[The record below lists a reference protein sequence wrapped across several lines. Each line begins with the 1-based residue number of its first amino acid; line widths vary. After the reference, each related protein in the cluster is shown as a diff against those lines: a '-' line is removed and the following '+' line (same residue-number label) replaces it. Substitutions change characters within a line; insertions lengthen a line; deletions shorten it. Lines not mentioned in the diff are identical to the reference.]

1 MFGQGLGYII
11 FALGGSLWV
20 LFLGRIIGGITGGNL
35 STAAAY
41 IADARSDPLQG
52 TRMVNWNVVGERVSE
67 LTVDLRKLWADFTR
81 QITGPP

>member
-1 MFGQGLGYII
+1 MRLLFGMILG
-11 FALGGSLWV
+11 ALLTV
-20 LFLGRIIGGITGGNL
+20 
-35 STAAAY
+35 AAAY
-41 IADARSDPLQG
+41 IADSRSDPLQG

>member
-1 MFGQGLGYII
+1 MRLLFGMILG
-11 FALGGSLWV
+11 ALLTV
-20 LFLGRIIGGITGGNL
+20 
-35 STAAAY
+35 AAAY